1 MSEPP
6 QADQPTRPA
15 PWVNWL
21 ILGAIVL
28 AVYLIFNF
36 RPFDGFGLSEHPA
49 VGHPLRLVELTGL
62 TGTDEVVTRDD
73 LIGRVVLINFWATW
87 CGPCREE
94 LPHIAELEKKYRG
107 LPDVK
112 ILAVSVGPADS
123 QREREQLTNATAELL
138 SQAKL
143 DLPTYADPGDL
154 TRQTL
159 EATGAAAGR
168 TGTSG
173 VPTTAVLDRSGI
185 VRGVWVGYVPGAEQQ
200 MQRLILQLIDETNPP
215 G

>member
-1 MSEPP
+1 MSEQRQTDPP
-6 QADQPTRPA
+6 AKPA

-21 ILGAIVL
+21 ILGGIVL
-28 AVYLIFNF
+28 AVYLVFNF
-36 RPFDGFGLSEHPA
+36 RPFGRFGRGEHPA
-49 VGHPLRLVELTGL
+49 VGHPLPLVELKGL

-73 LIGRVVLINFWATW
+73 LKGRVVLINFWATW
-87 CGPCREE
+87 CGPCRDE
-94 LPHIAELEKKYRG
+94 LPHIAELEKKFRG

-123 QREREQLTNATAELL
+123 DRDLEELSSATADLL

-154 TRQTL
+154 TRKTFEAIGNTL
-159 EATGAAAGR
+159 GR
-168 TGTSG
+168 PGVSG
-173 VPTTAVLDRSGI
+173 VPTTVVLDRSGT
-185 VRGVWVGYVPGAEQQ
+185 VRGVWVGYAPGTEKQ
-200 MQRLILQLIDETNPP
+200 MQRLILQLIDE